1 VVSTQIP
8 VLLDATSLPPSWGGV
23 ARYIEG
29 LLTGL
34 GELGVSL
41 DVVVKPRDLERL
53 RTAAPGHRYHAGPAS
68 LANRPVR
75 LLWEQLG
82 LPRLAARLGV
92 SAIHSPHYTF
102 PLATRRARVVTLHD
116 ATFFTDPD
124 VHSRLK
130 RTFFTSWT
138 REAGRRADTLVAPS
152 RATARAV
159 RDAVAV
165 RPEIRVAY
173 LGVDPAVFRPPAP
186 AAVEAFAAA
195 HGLGTNSGGSSSGG
209 WIAFLGTIEP
219 RKNVPALLA
228 AYESLRAERSD
239 RGVATPAL
247 VLSGSRGWD
256 EEAARLLDTPRD
268 GVTEAGYLPLDE
280 LGTFLGGATV
290 VAYPSLGEGFG
301 LPVLE
306 AMASGGTVLTTD
318 RLSIPEVGGDAV
330 AYTEPDARSIAEAL
344 GRLLD
349 EPERRAELS
358 GAALRRSHE
367 FTWAACARVHL
378 DAYADAGVV
387 TGVAA

>member
-1 VVSTQIP
+1 MSTQIP

-34 GELGVSL
+34 AELGVSL
-41 DVVVKPRDLERL
+41 DVVVKPGDLDRL
-53 RTAAPGHRYHAGPAS
+53 RSAAPGHRYHAGPAS
-68 LANRPVR
+68 LAKRPVR
-75 LLWEQLG
+75 LAWEQLG

-92 SAIHSPHYTF
+92 AAIHSPHYTF
-102 PLATRRARVVTLHD
+102 PLAARRARVVTLHD
-116 ATFFTDPD
+116 ATFFTDPG

-138 REAGRRADTLVAPS
+138 RSAARRADALVAPS
-152 RATARAV
+152 RATAQAV

-195 HGLGTNSGGSSSGG
+195 HGLGDHG

-228 AYESLRAERSD
+228 GYASLRAERSA
-239 RGVATPAL
+239 RGLGTPDL

-256 EEAARLLDTPRD
+256 EEAARLLDAPRD
-268 GVTEAGYLPLDE
+268 GVTEAGYLPLEE
-280 LGTFLGGATV
+280 LGAFLGGATV

-349 EPERRAELS
+349 EPGRRAELS
-358 GAALRRSHE
+358 GAALRRSQE

-378 DAYADAGVV
+378 DAYAEAGV
-387 TGVAA
+387 TTEVAA

>member
-1 VVSTQIP
+1 M
-8 VLLDATSLPPSWGGV
+8 PPSWGGV

-41 DVVVKPRDLERL
+41 DVVVKPGDLERL
-53 RTAAPGHRYHAGPAS
+53 RTAAPGHSYHAGPAL
-68 LANRPVR
+68 LAKRPVR

-102 PLATRRARVVTLHD
+102 PLASRRARVVTLHD
-116 ATFFTDPD
+116 ATFFTDPG

-138 REAGRRADTLVAPS
+138 REAGRRADALVAPS

-165 RPEIRVAY
+165 RPDIRVAY
-173 LGVDPAVFRPPAP
+173 LGVDPAVFRPPLP
-186 AAVEAFAAA
+186 AAVETFAAA
-195 HGLGTNSGGSSSGG
+195 HGLGTGTGDDTGSGSDG

-228 AYESLRAERSD
+228 AYALLRTERSA
-239 RGVATPAL
+239 RGLATPAL

-280 LGTFLGGATV
+280 LGAFLGGATV

-349 EPERRAELS
+349 EPERRADLS
-358 GAALRRSHE
+358 GAALRRARE